1 MLTTM
6 DKCLVAIL
14 KASANAVRSR
24 YGIDF
29 GLDNQMAYDIVNGIT
44 AGLIYLIPNKKVA

>member
-6 DKCLVAIL
+6 DKFWAAVLIAG
-14 KASANAVRSR
+14 ANIVRSR

-29 GLDNQMAYDIVNGIT
+29 GLDAQMANDLISGLT
-44 AGLIYLIPNKKVA
+44 AAVIWAVPNKAA